1 LLLNCHT
8 YYSFGYGTYAPKD
21 LLDHA
26 QQHGHQAYAITDIN
40 NTSGVL
46 SSLQYAAKKNMHVI
60 PGVDFRNGVSQCYI
74 ALAQNN
80 TGYQEINQHLSN
92 HLHHNTPFNSRA
104 HEFNHAFV
112 IYPFAT
118 YKGWPLK
125 YNEFIGI
132 AIHEL
137 NQLQFSSI
145 KNQTNKL
152 VALHQISFASP
163 KHFNAHRLLR
173 AIHTNNLL
181 SKLPKTE
188 QAYGHEQMLTDH
200 EIVNNYA
207 AFPYIIANTNAILN
221 SCKVDIEFNKLA
233 NKNLKHYTTS
243 IANDVALLKT
253 EAYKGVSYRYT
264 NPSKAVFDRITREL
278 DVIEKLNFS
287 SYFLI
292 NYDII
297 KYAKHKGYFH
307 VGRGSG
313 ANSIIAYLLGIT
325 DVDPIEL
332 DLYFE
337 RFINMQRS
345 NAPDFDID
353 FSWTDRDDITQ
364 YIFKRFG
371 HERTALLGAYNTYQ
385 NDAITRELG
394 KVFVLPPTEIEKL
407 QQINTQ
413 HPTDKISQLV
423 INYSQFIKGYPS
435 HLSVHAS
442 GILISEAPIA
452 SYTATI
458 LPPKNFPT
466 TQFSMIEAEDIGLF
480 KFDIL
485 SQRGL
490 GKIKDAV
497 ELIKQNKNVSID
509 IHQVQQFIKD
519 EKVKDLLRT
528 GDTIGCFYIES
539 PAMRGLLIKLKAD
552 DYLRLVAASSI
563 IRPGVSK
570 SGMMREYILRFRD
583 KTLRDKARNELPELY
598 DILHET
604 YGVMVYQEDVI
615 KVAHLFAGLNFDQA
629 DTLRRGMNWKYKNN
643 DDFKKVKAIF
653 HNNCIQKGIHKNT
666 VEKIWNQI
674 ESFANFAFAKGHS
687 ASYAVESYQALFLK
701 AHYPLEYMVAT
712 LNNGG
717 GFYRKEIYIHEAK
730 LKGANIQLPCINKSL
745 KKTTI
750 EGCCIYIG
758 LGLINELNE
767 QLLNNII
774 QERNINGIFT
784 SLENFKERIVVKI
797 EQLSLLI
804 RAGCFRFTQKGKNEL
819 LWQSHILNTLVTK
832 NYSANHTL
840 FKQQNKP
847 LYLPKLIDS
856 IIDDSFDQ
864 LNTIGFSLNSPFSFL
879 RNNLPTAFTAKDL
892 KSYLNKKVSIAGY
905 LVTQKPIRT
914 LKGQRMFFGTFLDIE
929 GQWIDTIHF
938 AESAGKYP
946 VKGPGCY
953 VINGVVIDDYDFV
966 CIDVKSMYH
975 LPVIDR
981 EIQRIDTIAT
991 NEFNH

>member
-1 LLLNCHT
+1 MLLNCHT

-26 QQHGHQAYAITDIN
+26 QQHGHQTYAVTDIN

-46 SSLQYAAKKNMHVI
+46 SSLQYAIEKNMHVI
-60 PGVDFRNGVSQCYI
+60 PGVDFRNGINQCYV

-80 TGYQEINQHLSN
+80 TGYHEINQHLSK
-92 HLHHNTPFNSRA
+92 HLHHNTPFNNQA
-104 HEFNHAFV
+104 PAFNNAFV

-125 YNEFIGI
+125 QNEFIGI

-145 KNQTNKL
+145 KNQPNKL
-152 VALHQISFASP
+152 VALNQTSFATT

-173 AIHTNNLL
+173 SIYTNNLL

-188 QAYGHEQMLTDH
+188 QAYGHEQMLPYH
-200 EIVNNYA
+200 QIVNNYA
-207 AFPYIIANTNAILN
+207 AFPSIITNTNFILN

-233 NKNLKHYTTS
+233 NKNLKHYTDS
-243 IANDVALLKT
+243 IANDIALLKT
-253 EAYKGVSYRYT
+253 EAHNGISYRYP

-292 NYDII
+292 NWDIV

-337 RFINMQRS
+337 RFINLQRS

-364 YIFKRFG
+364 YIFNRFG
-371 HERTALLGAYNTYQ
+371 YERTALLGAYNTYQ
-385 NDAITRELG
+385 NDAIKRELG
-394 KVFVLPPTEIEKL
+394 KVFGLPAAEIEKL
-407 QQINTQ
+407 QNTNA
-413 HPTDKISQLV
+413 PTDKISQLV

-442 GILISEAPIA
+442 GILISEAPITC
-452 SYTATI
+452 YTATI

-497 ELIKQNKNVSID
+497 ELIKQNKKVSID
-509 IHQVQQFIKD
+509 IHQVQQFIND
-519 EKVKDLLRT
+519 EKVKDLLRR
-528 GDTIGCFYIES
+528 GDTLGCFYIES

-583 KTLRDKARNELPELY
+583 KTIRDAARKELPELY

-629 DTLRRGMNWKYKNN
+629 DTLRRGMNWKYKER
-643 DDFKKVKAIF
+643 DDFKKVQQTF
-653 HNNCIQKGIHKNT
+653 HDNCTKKGIPEIT
-666 VEKIWNQI
+666 VQKIWNQI

-687 ASYAVESYQALFLK
+687 ASYAVESYQALYLK

-730 LKGANIQLPCINKSL
+730 LKGAIVHLPCINNSVNT
-745 KKTTI
+745 TTI
-750 EGCCIYIG
+750 KGNDIYIG
-758 LGLINELNE
+758 LSSINELNE
-767 QLLNNII
+767 QLIQTII
-774 QERNINGIFT
+774 KNRSINGIFT
-784 SLENFKERIVVKI
+784 SLENFTERITIKI
-797 EQLSLLI
+797 EQLSVLI
-804 RAGCFRFTQKGKNEL
+804 RAGCFKFTQKSKNEL
-819 LWQSHILNTLVTK
+819 LWYSIMLCMPTPK
-832 NYSANHTL
+832 NNSSNNTL
-840 FKQQNKP
+840 FKQQHKAIQ
-847 LYLPKLIDS
+847 LPQLIDS
-856 IIDDSFDQ
+856 HIDDSFDQ
-864 LNTIGFSLNSPFSFL
+864 LHTIGFSLNSPFSFL
-879 RNNLPTAFTAKDL
+879 RKSLPTTFTAEAL
-892 KSYLNKKVSIAGY
+892 VTHLNKSVSIVGY
-905 LVTQKPIRT
+905 LVTQKKIQT
-914 LKGQRMFFGTFLDIE
+914 LDGKRMFFGTFLDIK

-938 AESAGKYP
+938 AESAAKFP
-946 VKGPGCY
+946 ITGPGCY
-953 VINGVVIDDYDFV
+953 LIKGKVIDDFDFI
-966 CIDVKSMYH
+966 CIDVVSIHH
-975 LPVIDR
+975 LSVIDR
-981 EIQRIDTIAT
+981 EIQRMDTIVP
-991 NEFNH
+991 NQYLLS